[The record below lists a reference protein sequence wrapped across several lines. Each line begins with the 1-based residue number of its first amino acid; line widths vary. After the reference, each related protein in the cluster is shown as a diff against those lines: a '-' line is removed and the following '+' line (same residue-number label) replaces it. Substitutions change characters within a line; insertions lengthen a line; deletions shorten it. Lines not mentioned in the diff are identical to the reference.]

1 VSPKGS
7 CKSKSG
13 HVLDVWL
20 QDFPILTWL
29 VYLCNSVC
37 CSTEDAL
44 WICVDTFYL
53 TDCGFVYSAD
63 ADAADGIRRT
73 LCSHVTIGT
82 QIGHF
87 CRFTVFWLFLTIGTL
102 LAHSWYSLGRHVTIG
117 IPMVIFCC
125 FDCLLTVLTV
135 FDCFLRLVHCWYS
148 FGRPVTIG
156 TPMVKTVPT
165 VYQQRTNRQKQSK
178 DSQNSKNDTNS
189 ASAEYIKSKIF

>member
-1 VSPKGS
+1 MTSCSLCVLSAIWKSHFYSYQWSSPKGS

-117 IPMVIFCC
+117 IPMVIFLLFWLSFDC
-125 FDCLLTVLTV
+125 FDCFWL
-135 FDCFLRLVHCWYS
+135 FF
-148 FGRPVTIG
+148 TIG
-156 TPMVKTVPT
+156 TLLV
-165 VYQQRTNRQKQSK
+165 Q
-178 DSQNSKNDTNS
+178 
-189 ASAEYIKSKIF
+189 FW